1 MGKKRL
7 IVMMAAWLPLT
18 ALAEVTA
25 VTLYPGQATVTRE
38 ESATVLA
45 GDGVIEISN
54 LPAGLMERSLRVAV
68 SGADGTVIRE
78 VSVATEQTTE
88 AQAQKLTELRQAL
101 QTVEDDIRTHDD
113 AIRAWRYRL
122 DLLDR
127 YTRDDGEGTLPENV
141 AVVAD
146 SLFDQASKS
155 LSNIRTIEQQ
165 KRELVAEQ
173 DRLQRELAA
182 ISQVP
187 RQVKNL
193 TIGYSASEAAEV
205 NVQLQYQTRNAGWS
219 SAYEARLDTTA
230 NELGLTHQAVVY
242 QNTGEDWGNVALSL
256 STANPDVGGRLPDP
270 SPWILNPPQQPQP
283 LLGKAM
289 EMDAVAMAPAARMP
303 QDEERVAAVQ
313 MATLET
319 SGLTQHYRIPGQ
331 VSLVD
336 GTRDKR
342 LTVAGYQLPAKVSR
356 QIVPALSGLGYVVG
370 EAKYQGEATLP
381 AAQLTLYQDNQF
393 VGQSWL
399 AQTEPDEMVAMSFG
413 VDDKVT
419 VEVVR
424 ETDQRGERGL
434 ISGQPYLERV
444 TRYDVSNAHTTPID
458 LRVVDRLPVSR
469 HDDIQVTY
477 QDITTP
483 YQDNV
488 DDKPGVI
495 AWDRVVAPGRT
506 VTFRAGFEVK
516 VPEGQDLPYI
526 P

>member
-7 IVMMAAWLPLT
+7 IVLMAAWLPLT
-18 ALAEVTA
+18 ALAKVTA

-38 ESATVLA
+38 ETAMVQA
-45 GDGVIEISN
+45 GDGVIEIRN
-54 LPAGLMERSLRVAV
+54 LPAGLLERSLRVAV
-68 SGADGTVIRE
+68 SGANGTVIRE

-88 AQAQKLTELRQAL
+88 AQAQTLSELRQAL
-101 QTVEDDIRTHDD
+101 QTVEDDIRAHDD

-127 YTRDDGEGTLPENV
+127 YTRDDGEGTLPDNV

-173 DRLQRELAA
+173 DRLQRELAV

-193 TIGYSASEAAEV
+193 AIGYSAGGAAEV
-205 NVQLQYQTRNAGWS
+205 SVQLQYQTRNAGWS
-219 SAYEARLDTTA
+219 SAYEARLDTAA

-242 QNTGEDWGNVALSL
+242 QNTGEDWHNVQLSL

-270 SPWILNPPQQPQP
+270 SPWILNPQPQP
-283 LLGKAM
+283 MLGKAM

-303 QDEERVAAVQ
+303 QDEPQVAAAQ
-313 MATLET
+313 MATLE
-319 SGLTQHYRIPGQ
+319 SNGLTQYYRISGQ
-331 VSLVD
+331 VSMAD

-342 LTVAGYQLPAKVSR
+342 LTVAGYQLPAKVIR
-356 QIVPALSGLGYVVG
+356 QMVPALSGLGYVVG
-370 EAKYQGEATLP
+370 EAKYDGEVTLP
-381 AAQLTLYQDNQF
+381 AAQITLYQDNQF
-393 VGQSWL
+393 IGQSWL
-399 AQTEPDEMVAMSFG
+399 AQTEPADRLAMSFG

-419 VEVVR
+419 VEAVR

-444 TRYDVSNAHTTPID
+444 TRYEVTNAHTTPID

-483 YQDNV
+483 YQDSV
-488 DDKPGVI
+488 DNKPGVI